1 MLEKNEACGDH
12 RGSGCINGT
21 HKLDVC
27 SLMLIN
33 HYVWVSIPME
43 DELYIIL
50 EKMVTSNLQ
59 HDAMNTIRNGS
70 HRTAQSDAV
79 TCESS

>member
-1 MLEKNEACGDH
+1 MEKNEACGDH

-33 HYVWVSIPME
+33 YEVWVSIPME
-43 DELYIIL
+43 GELYIIL
-50 EKMVTSNLQ
+50 EKMLTRDLQ
-59 HDAMNTIRNGS
+59 HYAMNTIRNGS
-70 HRTAQSDAV
+70 HRTAQGDAV
-79 TCESS
+79 TRESL